1 MEKLVRI
8 KVPATTANIG
18 PGFDCLGMALDIW
31 NYVEFTVSDDQKDEV
46 LITGQGQDILNT
58 GSENLIVVSAHKYF
72 NHFQIKPPKLYIKCE
87 NNIPVSRG
95 LGSSSS
101 AIIAGL
107 LGAANICEHSID
119 YDLLL
124 KLANEIEGH
133 ADNVAAALYGGCI
146 LVVNDNDSNL
156 IHQSITIPDD
166 LRYVLYIPGFSMA
179 TNEARNLLKDTVSR
193 MDAVYNI
200 SRLGLL
206 INALNTKDYI
216 LLSTAMQDALH
227 QPSRKAV
234 FRGMDIVIKSAIDGG
249 ALGACLS
256 GAGPTILAFTSGRE
270 ITVTYEMRDAGDK
283 LQLNGDAIVSAPSVL
298 GAQRY

>member
-31 NYVEFTVSDDQKDEV
+31 NYVEFTVTDGQKDEV
-46 LITGQGQDILNT
+46 LITGQGQEVLDT

-72 NHFQIKPPKLYIKCE
+72 SYFEIKPPKLLIKCE

-107 LGAANICEHSID
+107 LGAASICEHSID

-156 IHQSITIPDD
+156 IHQNITIPED
-166 LRYVLYIPGFSMA
+166 LGCVLYIPGFSMA

-206 INALNTKDYI
+206 INALNTSDYN
-216 LLSTAMQDALH
+216 LLSVAMQDALH
-227 QPSRKAV
+227 QPSRKSV
-234 FRGMDIVIKSAIDGG
+234 FRGMDIVIKSAMDGG

-283 LQLNGDAIVSAPSVL
+283 LQLDGDVIVTAPSNQ

>member
-166 LRYVLYIPGFSMA
+166 LRCVLYIPGFSMA

-283 LQLNGDAIVSAPSVL
+283 LQLDGDVIVTAPSNQ
-298 GAQRY
+298 GAVRY